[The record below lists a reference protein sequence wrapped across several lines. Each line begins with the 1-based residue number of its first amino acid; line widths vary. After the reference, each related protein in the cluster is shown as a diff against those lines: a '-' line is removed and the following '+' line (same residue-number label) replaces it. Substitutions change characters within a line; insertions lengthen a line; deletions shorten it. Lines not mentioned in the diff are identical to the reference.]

1 MKANPEAFMDLDLL
15 YYSQMTKHAIS
26 FKVALEG
33 ISYALRTQPN
43 FRVHTIASIF
53 SVILGLLLNIT
64 QVEWVVLSLTI
75 MMVFTAE
82 MINTSIESM
91 TDLITT
97 EHRKSAKIA
106 KDVAAGVVLTA
117 AIGSVIVGALIFLP
131 KIMVF

>member
-1 MKANPEAFMDLDLL
+1 
-15 YYSQMTKHAIS
+15 MTKYATS
-26 FKVALEG
+26 LKLALEG
-33 ISYALRTQPN
+33 ISYAFSTQPN
-43 FRVHTIASIF
+43 FKVHSIAAIF
-53 SVILGLLLNIT
+53 AVVLGLLLKITNI
-64 QVEWVVLSLTI
+64 EWVVISLTI
-75 MMVFTAE
+75 MTVFTAE

-131 KIMVF
+131 KMMVF